1 MTSFAAATAV
11 IDRAIEN
18 AEGPLPPPFL
28 VEFLL
33 GPWRRFLAAIYHDE
47 GPSSR
52 DWELAQHATDLLL
65 WSIAPKVTESEKA
78 ALGSALKALVE
89 AVRRS
94 MDVAEWDR
102 NAQSAFLRQLRE
114 WHLQLIR
121 REAPAPPPD
130 AQRPPL
136 GEVPRQPADPN
147 APVDLADTVHLDVA
161 DPHYRAYLD
170 MLNHAIM
177 EKIEL

>member
-33 GPWRRFLAAIYHDE
+33 GPWRRFLAAIHHDE
-47 GPSSR
+47 GPGSR
-52 DWELAQHATDLLL
+52 DWELAQHATELLL
-65 WSIAPKVTESEKA
+65 WSIAPKATEGEKA
-78 ALGSALKALVE
+78 ALGNALKALVE

-94 MDVAEWDR
+94 MEVAGWDR
-102 NAQSAFLRQLRE
+102 AAQTVFLRQLRE

-121 REAPAPPPD
+121 REATAPPPD
-130 AQRPPL
+130 AKLPPL
-136 GEVPRQPADPN
+136 GEVPPRPADPN

-161 DPHYRAYLD
+161 YPHYRAYLD

>member
-1 MTSFAAATAV
+1 MTSFGAATAV

-47 GPSSR
+47 GPGSR
-52 DWELAQHATDLLL
+52 DWELARHATELLL
-65 WSIAPKVTESEKA
+65 WSIAPKATEAEKT
-78 ALGSALKALVE
+78 ALGNALKALVE
-89 AVRRS
+89 AVRRA
-94 MDVAEWDR
+94 MDVAGWDSG
-102 NAQSAFLRQLRE
+102 AQSAFLRQLRE
-114 WHLQLIR
+114 WHLQLIK
-121 REAPAPPPD
+121 RETPAPPPD
-130 AQRPPL
+130 ATPPPL
-136 GEVPRQPADPN
+136 GEVSRQPGSPG
-147 APVDLADTVHLDVA
+147 APADLADTVHLDVT

>member
-1 MTSFAAATAV
+1 MTSFAAAKAV
-11 IDRAIEN
+11 IDHAIEN

-33 GPWRRFLAAIYHDE
+33 GPWRCFLAAIHHDE
-47 GPSSR
+47 GPGSR
-52 DWELAQHATDLLL
+52 EWELARHATELLL
-65 WSIAPKVTESEKA
+65 WSIAPKSTEAEKA
-78 ALGSALKALVE
+78 ALGNALKALVD

-94 MDVAEWDR
+94 MEVAAWDR
-102 NAQSAFLRQLRE
+102 AAQTMFLRQLRE
-114 WHLQLIR
+114 WHLQLIK
-121 REAPAPPPD
+121 RETPAPPAD
-130 AQRPPL
+130 AKLPPL
-136 GEVPRQPADPN
+136 GEVPPGPAGPH
-147 APVDLADTVHLDVA
+147 APVDLADTVHLDVT